1 MGSPLRRLFQ
11 PTAPARA
18 RLKIC
23 CIADE
28 REAQLAIDA
37 GADVLGLVSAM
48 PSGPGPISEEK
59 IRAIARAVDGR
70 VVTFLLTALRDAD
83 AIVAQHR
90 RCETTALQLVDEV
103 SEGAYEHIR
112 SRLPDVGI
120 VQVIHIEDESAI
132 RSAARIAPHVDA
144 LLLDSGRPTARI
156 PELGGTGRVH
166 NWRISREIVRSVPR
180 PVFLAGGLRAENMGE
195 ARAQVS
201 PFGFDICSGVR
212 TDGRLDP
219 AKLAAAI
226 RALGGSE
233 VSSTHA
239 DS

>member
-1 MGSPLRRLFQ
+1 MGSLLRSLFQ
-11 PTAPARA
+11 PTASARA

-28 REAQLAIDA
+28 REAQTAIHA

-48 PSGPGPISEEK
+48 PSGPGPIREEQ
-59 IRAIARAVDGR
+59 IRAVARAVEGR
-70 VVTFLLTALRDAD
+70 VITFLLTALRDAD
-83 AIVAQHR
+83 AIIEQHR
-90 RCETTALQLVDEV
+90 RCGTSAIQLVDEV
-103 SEGAYEHIR
+103 AVGAYERIR
-112 SRLPDVGI
+112 GRLPGIGI
-120 VQVIHIEDESAI
+120 VQVIHVENESAVA
-132 RSAARIAPHVDA
+132 SAALVAPHVDA
-144 LLLDSGRPTARI
+144 LLLDSGRPTAPT

-166 NWRISREIVRSVPR
+166 NWSISREIVSSVAR
-180 PVFLAGGLRAENMGE
+180 PVFLAGGLRPDNLRQ

-219 AKLAAAI
+219 AKLEAVI
-226 RALGGSE
+226 RALGDSE